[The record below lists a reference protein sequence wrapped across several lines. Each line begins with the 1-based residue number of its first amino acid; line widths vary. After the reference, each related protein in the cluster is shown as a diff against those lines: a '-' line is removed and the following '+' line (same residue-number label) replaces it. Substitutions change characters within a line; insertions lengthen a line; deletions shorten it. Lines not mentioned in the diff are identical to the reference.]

1 MIYFL
6 NLQTE
11 TKNGHKFLTM
21 RRNIIITVLLLMVS
35 SIAMAQS
42 TEQLYN
48 EGKALYDAKKYEE
61 ALPKLK
67 AAADKGHKKAQ
78 YRMGRAFDKGN
89 GVKEDNVR
97 AFQWYL
103 KAANQGH
110 AKSQYQ
116 VGRCYKKGKGVAED
130 QQKALSYFT
139 KAANQDNA
147 DAELALAKHHLKRG
161 DKGKARQWCMR
172 AVKHEKDGKRIL
184 AELRQDSAAGDEKS
198 KVLLGLIGK

>member
-1 MIYFL
+1 
-6 NLQTE
+6 
-11 TKNGHKFLTM
+11 M

>member
-1 MIYFL
+1 MKRSVF
-6 NLQTE
+6 TA
-11 TKNGHKFLTM
+11 
-21 RRNIIITVLLLMVS
+21 
-35 SIAMAQS
+35 IALFICALSFAQNADK
-42 TEQLYN
+42 LYR
-48 EGKALYDAKKYEE
+48 EGKALYDQKKYSE

-67 AAADKGHKKAQ
+67 AAADLGHKKAQ
-78 YRMGRAFDKGN
+78 YRLGRAFDKGN
-89 GVKEDNVR
+89 GVAEDNTR
-97 AFQWYL
+97 AFQWYM
-103 KAANQGH
+103 KAAKQNYH
-110 AKSQYQ
+110 KALYQ

>member
-1 MIYFL
+1 MKRTIL
-6 NLQTE
+6 MALMLLQ
-11 TKNGHKFLTM
+11 FCC
-21 RRNIIITVLLLMVS
+21 
-35 SIAMAQS
+35 IASAQS
-42 TEQLYN
+42 AEQLYQ
-48 EGKALYDAKKYEE
+48 EGKALYDAKKYSE

-89 GVKEDNVR
+89 GVSEDNVR

-130 QQKALSYFT
+130 SQKALVWFT

-147 DAELALAKHHLKRG
+147 DAEIALAKHHLKRG
-161 DKGKARQWCMR
+161 DKGKAKTWCLR
-172 AVKHEKDGKRIL
+172 GIRNEKDGKRVL
-184 AELRQDSAAGDEKS
+184 QELREEAAAGEEKA
-198 KVLLGLIGK
+198 KTLLVLIGK

>member
-1 MIYFL
+1 M
-6 NLQTE
+6 
-11 TKNGHKFLTM
+11 K
-21 RRNIIITVLLLMVS
+21 RNIFLTVLLLMFFH
-35 SIAMAQS
+35 IATAQNA
-42 TEQLYN
+42 EQLYN
-48 EGKALYDAKKYEE
+48 EGKALYDAKKYDE

-89 GVKEDNVR
+89 GVQEDNVR

-130 QQKALSYFT
+130 QLKALSYFT
-139 KAANQDNA
+139 KAANQNNA
-147 DAELALAKHHLKRG
+147 DAELALAKHHLKQG
-161 DKGKARQWCMR
+161 DRGKARQWCMR

-184 AELRQDSAAGDEKS
+184 DELRKDSSAGDEKS
-198 KVLLGLIGK
+198 KILLGLIGK

>member
-1 MIYFL
+1 
-6 NLQTE
+6 
-11 TKNGHKFLTM
+11 M
-21 RRNIIITVLLLMVS
+21 RRTIMMAVLLLLTCN
-35 SIAMAQS
+35 IAKSQNA
-42 TEQLYN
+42 EQLYQ
-48 EGKALYDAKKYEE
+48 EGKALYDAKKYSE

-89 GVKEDNVR
+89 GVGEDNVR

-116 VGRCYKKGKGVAED
+116 VGRCYKKGKGVGQDE
-130 QQKALSYFT
+130 QKAFSWYM

-147 DAELALAKHHLKRG
+147 DAEVALAKLFLKRG
-161 DKGKARQWCMR
+161 DKGKAKTWCLR
-172 AVKHEKDGKRIL
+172 GIRHEKDGKRML
-184 AELRQDSAAGDEKS
+184 QELRDEAAAGEQKA
-198 KVLLGLIGK
+198 KQLLILIGK